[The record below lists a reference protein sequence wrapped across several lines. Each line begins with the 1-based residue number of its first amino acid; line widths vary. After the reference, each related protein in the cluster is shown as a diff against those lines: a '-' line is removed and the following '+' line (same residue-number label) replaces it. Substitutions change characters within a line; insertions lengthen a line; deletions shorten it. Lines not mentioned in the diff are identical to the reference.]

1 MITRKNYCKSKLQN
15 YLDQYN
21 LKDPKDLIPH
31 VFESS
36 TMGVILQELGIINS
50 KDYPMEDAY
59 ISERGGIITIYPDYS
74 TGKLD
79 IQVLTVREFLGLL
92 PEILKD
98 ETSSEM
104 DEEPIVPHSE
114 PEI

>member
-36 TMGVILQELGIINS
+36 TMGIILQDLGIINS
-50 KDYPMEDAY
+50 KDYPMENDY
-59 ISERGGIITIYPDYS
+59 INSRGGIMATYAEK
-74 TGKLD
+74 TANGVV
-79 IQVLTVREFLGLL
+79 IQILTVREFLDLL
-92 PEILKD
+92 PETIESD
-98 ETSSEM
+98 T
-104 DEEPIVPHSE
+104 
-114 PEI
+114 

>member
-36 TMGVILQELGIINS
+36 TMGVILQELGIINP
-50 KDYPMEDAY
+50 KDYPMEDEY
-59 ISERGGIITIYPDYS
+59 INSRGGIMTTYAEK
-74 TGKLD
+74 TANGVA
-79 IQVLTVREFLGLL
+79 IQILTVREFLDLL
-92 PEILKD
+92 PEKLDD
-98 ETSSEM
+98 EKSCK
-104 DEEPIVPHSE
+104 
-114 PEI
+114 

>member
-36 TMGVILQELGIINS
+36 TMGIILQDLGIINS
-50 KDYPMEDAY
+50 KDYPMEDDY
-59 ISERGGIITIYPDYS
+59 INSRGGIMATYAEK
-74 TGKLD
+74 TANGVV
-79 IQVLTVREFLGLL
+79 IQILTVREFLDLL
-92 PEILKD
+92 PETIESD
-98 ETSSEM
+98 T
-104 DEEPIVPHSE
+104 
-114 PEI
+114 

>member
-36 TMGVILQELGIINS
+36 TMGIILQDLGIINS
-50 KDYPMEDAY
+50 KDYPMEDDY
-59 ISERGGIITIYPDYS
+59 INSRGGIMATYAEK
-74 TGKLD
+74 TANGVV
-79 IQVLTVREFLGLL
+79 IQILTVREFLDLL
-92 PEILKD
+92 PEKLDD
-98 ETSSEM
+98 EKVVNDQMFEN
-104 DEEPIVPHSE
+104 INRIFH
-114 PEI
+114 